1 MDQKSNVVSIN
12 GQEIPEQDLS
22 ENQKYLIMQ
31 IRDLET
37 QVNAIKMQLGQ
48 REIALST
55 FTNLLIDS
63 VEKPKIIEKSDGSRD

>member
-1 MDQKSNVVSIN
+1 MAQKDNVVSIN

>member
-12 GQEIPEQDLS
+12 GKEIPEQDLS

-48 REIALST
+48 REVAMST

-63 VEKPKIIEKSDGSRD
+63 VEKPQIIEKSDGSRD

>member
-48 REIALST
+48 REVAMST

>member
-12 GQEIPEQDLS
+12 GKEIPEQDLS
-22 ENQKYLIMQ
+22 DNQKYLIMQ
-31 IRDLET
+31 IRDLEN

-48 REIALST
+48 REVAMST
-55 FTNLLIDS
+55 FTNLLIES

>member
-55 FTNLLIDS
+55 FTNLLINT
-63 VEKPKIIEKSDGSRD
+63 VEKPQIIEKSDGSRD

>member
-1 MDQKSNVVSIN
+1 MTQKDNVVSIN

-48 REIALST
+48 REVAMST

-63 VEKPKIIEKSDGSRD
+63 VEKPQIIEKSDGSRD